1 MTNAGEKL
9 CPAPDTVISK
19 GEVRKKPETGK
30 AVSIPARRILYD
42 EETEKKVRRRHIR
55 AGRLIVGA
63 VLFGGWELLVRAG
76 LLDSYYWSCP
86 SAILKTTW
94 QQLTTG
100 TLWGDILYTSGATI
114 LGFLTGTFFGAL
126 LGLSFWWS
134 KSYAGISEPY
144 LIILNALPKLA
155 LGPVLVILFGIGFPS
170 KVILAFL
177 MTVITTA
184 LYAYSGVKS
193 VDPAMETLMY
203 SLGAKRRQVFAKVV
217 VPWSLPWIISSL
229 RVNIALAL
237 AGAIVGEFIASE
249 HGVGRMVIY
258 AGTILDINLV
268 WVGVFVLSILSMVM
282 YGGVVLLEKFLSKH
296 LSNIHS

>member
-1 MTNAGEKL
+1 MTSAGESKSTAL
-9 CPAPDTVISK
+9 TAKKVTDSPDT
-19 GEVRKKPETGK
+19 RKP
-30 AVSIPARRILYD
+30 AAWIPAHRAAYD
-42 EETEKKVRRRHIR
+42 EETQKKKHKIQIIL
-55 AGRLIVGA
+55 GRSIVGI
-63 VLFGGWELLVRAG
+63 VLFAGWELGVRTG
-76 LLDSYYWSCP
+76 LLDPYYWSCP

-94 QQLTTG
+94 NQLTTG
-100 TLWGDILYTSGATI
+100 TLWNDILYTSASTI
-114 LGFLTGTFFGAL
+114 LGFVLGTVCGAL

-155 LGPVLVILFGIGFPS
+155 LGPVLVILFGIGFSS

-203 SLGAKRRQVFAKVV
+203 SLGAKRNQVFTKVV

-268 WVGVFVLSILSMVM
+268 WVGVFVLSILSMLM
-282 YGGVVLLEKFLSKH
+282 YCGVVLLEKWLSRH
-296 LSNIHS
+296 LANIHS

>member
-1 MTNAGEKL
+1 MTSAGEKL
-9 CPAPDTVISK
+9 CPAPGTAISK
-19 GEVRKKPETGK
+19 EEDGTKQEKGK
-30 AVSIPARRILYD
+30 AEPLPVRRILYD
-42 EETEKKVRRRHIR
+42 EETEKKVRRRHVR
-55 AGRLIVGA
+55 AGRLIVGV

-76 LLDSYYWSCP
+76 LLDPYYWSCP

-100 TLWGDILYTSGATI
+100 TLWADILYTSGATI
-114 LGFLTGTFFGAL
+114 LGFVTGTFCGAL

-134 KSYAGISEPY
+134 RSYAGISEPY

-155 LGPVLVILFGIGFPS
+155 LGPVLVILFGIGFSS

-268 WVGVFVLSILSMVM
+268 WVGVFVLSVLSMVM
-282 YGGVVLLEKFLSKH
+282 YGGVVLLEKLLSKH

>member
-1 MTNAGEKL
+1 MQVEEEALEKRR
-9 CPAPDTVISK
+9 K
-19 GEVRKKPETGK
+19 VRVHLG
-30 AVSIPARRILYD
+30 RIL
-42 EETEKKVRRRHIR
+42 
-55 AGRLIVGA
+55 VGI
-63 VLFGGWELLVRAG
+63 VLFAGWELAVRAG
-76 LLDSYYWSCP
+76 WLDAYYWSCP

-94 QQLTTG
+94 EQLTTG
-100 TLWGDILYTSGATI
+100 TLWNDILYTSGSTI
-114 LGFLTGTFFGAL
+114 LGFLTGTAVGSL

-134 KSYAGISEPY
+134 KAYAGISEPY
-144 LIILNALPKLA
+144 LIVFNALPKLA
-155 LGPVLVILFGIGFPS
+155 LGPVLVILFGIGFAS

-193 VDPAMETLMY
+193 VDHAMETLMY
-203 SLGAKRRQVFAKVV
+203 SLGAKRSQVFLKVV

-268 WVGVFVLSILSMVM
+268 WVGVFVLSILSMLM
-282 YGGVVLLEKFLSKH
+282 YCGVVLLEKWLSRH
-296 LSNIHS
+296 LANIHS